1 MYNNYEIKNNQVFN
15 ENAVINSLEKALA
28 IIEFDINGK
37 VLWANEN
44 FAKTLEYDVKE
55 MPNLLHRKF
64 CTKEFVASKEYQ
76 QLWENLRAGVIYQ
89 DKIER
94 VTKYGQNKWLEATY
108 CPVMDTYGKVIGV
121 IKIATDITERE
132 NNASIIA
139 SRMLEMADSLSEKA
153 LMGIERSHEAK
164 QANADLVK
172 ESNENLEFMISLKTQ
187 AESIGS
193 IVKTIRDIATQTNL
207 LALNAGIEAARA
219 GEHGRGFDIVAK
231 EVRKLAT
238 KVQESVQEANDH
250 IVGITEEINRISE
263 VTTNSQDSI
272 LKNQALNE
280 NAVLAFEEFGEAAN
294 QLDKQAKTLKK
305 IF

>member
-55 MPNLLHRKF
+55 MPKLLHRQF
-64 CTKEFVASKEYQ
+64 CTKEFVTSKEYQ

-94 VTKYGQNKWLEATY
+94 VTKYCQNKWLEATY

-139 SRMLEMADSLSEKA
+139 SRMLEMAESLSEKA